1 MSRDKMVGIKDIADR
16 CGVSPTTV
24 SNVLNN
30 KNNVGRQTRDR
41 ILEAARELGYV
52 PKRAEEM
59 VHKRKKNTVAINFS
73 DFDAQFYFDVLHGIS
88 DYAVK
93 KDFNLLIC
101 TKENFSKYADSDSIC
116 GCIIMDWSTDDAT
129 ILKIADKGI
138 PMVTLD
144 RQMPHK
150 LIKNMVTGNYESER
164 TLVEKLVDS
173 GFRSFAFLGGID
185 SDDNRERYR
194 AFRDVLKENDISFN
208 RNLLYEGDWTE
219 KSGAAAARLIM
230 LQPKMPEVLVCAND
244 LMAIGAIRKFQENGI
259 RVPEDISVCGFDD
272 VIMSKYLG
280 LTTVS
285 VPNYERGYLAM
296 QALADIIDGTGNFDN
311 FKIGARV
318 KWRKSIKPVT

>member
-1 MSRDKMVGIKDIADR
+1 MAGIKDIATK

-24 SNVLNN
+24 SNALNN
-30 KNNVGRQTRDR
+30 KNNVGRKTRDM
-41 ILEAARELGYV
+41 ILETAKELGYV
-52 PKRAEEM
+52 HKRADSTAN
-59 VHKRKKNTVAINFS
+59 RRTKNTVVINFS

-101 TKENFSKYADSDSIC
+101 TKENFAKYADSDSIC
-116 GCIIMDWSTDDAT
+116 GCIIMDWSTDDST
-129 ILKIADKGI
+129 IMSIADKGI

-164 TLVEKLVDS
+164 ALVEKLVSS
-173 GFRSFAFLGGID
+173 GFISFAFLGGID

-194 AFRDVLKENDISFN
+194 AFRDVLKENDISFD
-208 RNLLYEGDWTE
+208 RNLLFEGDWTE
-219 KSGAAAARLIM
+219 KSGAAAARIIM
-230 LQPKMPEVLVCAND
+230 LQPRMPQVLVCAND
-244 LMAIGAIRKFQENGI
+244 LMAIGAIRKFQENSI

-285 VPNYERGYLAM
+285 VPNYERGFLAM
-296 QALADIIDGTGNFDN
+296 QALSDIIDGAGDFAN

-318 KWRKSIKPVT
+318 KWRKSIKPMTE

>member
-1 MSRDKMVGIKDIADR
+1 MVGIKDIASK

-30 KNNVGRQTRDR
+30 KNNVGRETRDL
-41 ILEAARELGYV
+41 ILKTAKELGYV
-52 PKRAEEM
+52 HKRSEAASGG
-59 VHKRKKNTVAINFS
+59 RKKNTIAINFS

-101 TKENFSKYADSDSIC
+101 TKENFAKYADSDSIC
-116 GCIIMDWSTDDAT
+116 GCIIMDWSTEDST
-129 ILKIADKGI
+129 ILGIADKGI

-164 TLVEKLVDS
+164 ALVEKIVAL
-173 GFRSFAFLGGID
+173 GFSSFAFLGGID

-194 AFRDVLKENDISFN
+194 AFRDVLKENNISFD

-230 LQPKMPEVLVCAND
+230 LQPGMPEVLVCAND

-259 RVPEDISVCGFDD
+259 RVPDDISVCGFDD
-272 VIMSKYLG
+272 VIMSRYVG

-285 VPNYERGYLAM
+285 VPNYERGFLAM
-296 QALADIIDGTGNFDN
+296 QALADIIDGTGDFEN

-318 KWRKSIKPVT
+318 KWRKSIKPLKE

>member
-1 MSRDKMVGIKDIADR
+1 MVGIKDIANR

-30 KNNVGRQTRDR
+30 KNNVGQKTRDR
-41 ILEAARELGYV
+41 ILENARELGYV
-52 PKRAEEM
+52 
-59 VHKRKKNTVAINFS
+59 HKKPDAAIGGRRKNTVAINFS

-93 KDFNLLIC
+93 RDFNLLIC
-101 TKENFSKYADSDSIC
+101 TKENFAKYADSESIC
-116 GCIIMDWSTDDAT
+116 GCIIMDWSTDDST
-129 ILKIADKGI
+129 IFSIADKGI
-138 PMVTLD
+138 PMITLD

-150 LIKNMVTGNYESER
+150 LIKNMVTSNYESEK
-164 TLVEKLVDS
+164 TLVGKLVSS
-173 GFRSFAFLGGID
+173 GFTSFAFLGGID

-194 AFRDVLKENDISFN
+194 AFRDVLRENDISFD
-208 RNLLYEGDWTE
+208 RNLLYEGNWTE

-230 LQPKMPEVLVCAND
+230 LQPRMPQVLVCAND

-259 RVPEDISVCGFDD
+259 RVPDDISVCGFDD

-280 LTTVS
+280 LTTVC

-296 QALADIIDGTGNFDN
+296 QALSDIIDGIGNFEN

-318 KWRKSIKPVT
+318 KWRKSIKPLN

>member
-1 MSRDKMVGIKDIADR
+1 MVGIKDIASR

-30 KNNVGRQTRDR
+30 KNNVGQKTRDR
-41 ILEAARELGYV
+41 VLETARELGYV
-52 PKRAEEM
+52 HKKTEVVAGGSKR
-59 VHKRKKNTVAINFS
+59 NTVAINFS

-93 KDFNLLIC
+93 RDFNLLIC
-101 TKENFSKYADSDSIC
+101 TKENFAKYADSESIC

-129 ILKIADKGI
+129 ILSIADKGI
-138 PMVTLD
+138 PMITLD

-150 LIKNMVTGNYESER
+150 LIKNMVTGNYESEK
-164 TLVEKLVDS
+164 TLVEKLVSS
-173 GFRSFAFLGGID
+173 GFKSFAFLGGID

-194 AFRDVLKENDISFN
+194 AFRDVLRDNDISFD

-230 LQPKMPEVLVCAND
+230 LQPRMPQVLVCAND

-259 RVPEDISVCGFDD
+259 RVPDDISVCGFDD

-280 LTTVS
+280 LTTVC

-296 QALADIIDGTGNFDN
+296 QALSDIIDGTGNFEN

-318 KWRKSIKPVT
+318 KWRKSIRPLI

>member
-1 MSRDKMVGIKDIADR
+1 MVGIKDIASK

-30 KNNVGRQTRDR
+30 KNNVGRETRDL
-41 ILEAARELGYV
+41 ILKTAKELGYV
-52 PKRAEEM
+52 HKRSEVASGG
-59 VHKRKKNTVAINFS
+59 RKKNTIAINFS

-101 TKENFSKYADSDSIC
+101 TKENFAKYADSDSIC
-116 GCIIMDWSTDDAT
+116 GCIIMDWSTEDST
-129 ILKIADKGI
+129 ILGIADKGI

-164 TLVEKLVDS
+164 SLVEKIVS
-173 GFRSFAFLGGID
+173 MGFSSFAFLGGID
-185 SDDNRERYR
+185 SDDNKERYR
-194 AFRDVLKENDISFN
+194 AFRDVLKENNISFD

-230 LQPKMPEVLVCAND
+230 LQPGMPEVLVCAND
-244 LMAIGAIRKFQENGI
+244 LMAIGAIRKFQENSI
-259 RVPEDISVCGFDD
+259 RVPDDISVCGFDD
-272 VIMSKYLG
+272 VIMSRYVG

-285 VPNYERGYLAM
+285 VPNYERGFLAM
-296 QALADIIDGTGNFDN
+296 QALADIIDGTGDFEN

-318 KWRKSIKPVT
+318 KWRKSIKPLNE

>member
-1 MSRDKMVGIKDIADR
+1 MVGIKDIASK

-30 KNNVGRQTRDR
+30 KNNVGRETRDL
-41 ILEAARELGYV
+41 ILKTAKELGYV
-52 PKRAEEM
+52 HKRSETT
-59 VHKRKKNTVAINFS
+59 VGGRKKNTVAINFS

-101 TKENFSKYADSDSIC
+101 TKENFAKYADSDSIC
-116 GCIIMDWSTDDAT
+116 GCIIMDWSTEDST
-129 ILKIADKGI
+129 ILGIADKGI

-164 TLVEKLVDS
+164 SLVEKIVS
-173 GFRSFAFLGGID
+173 MGFSSFAFLGGID
-185 SDDNRERYR
+185 SDDNKERYR
-194 AFRDVLKENDISFN
+194 AFRDVLKENNISFD

-230 LQPKMPEVLVCAND
+230 LQPGMPEVLVCAND

-259 RVPEDISVCGFDD
+259 RVPDDISVCGFDD
-272 VIMSKYLG
+272 VIMSRYVG

-285 VPNYERGYLAM
+285 VPNYERGFLAM
-296 QALADIIDGTGNFDN
+296 QALADIIDGTGDFEN

-318 KWRKSIKPVT
+318 KWRKSIKPLKE

>member
-1 MSRDKMVGIKDIADR
+1 MVGIKDIASK

-30 KNNVGRQTRDR
+30 KNNVGRETRDL
-41 ILEAARELGYV
+41 ILKTAKELGYV
-52 PKRAEEM
+52 HKRSEVASGG
-59 VHKRKKNTVAINFS
+59 RKKNTIAINFS

-101 TKENFSKYADSDSIC
+101 TKENFAKYADSDSIC
-116 GCIIMDWSTDDAT
+116 GCIIMDWSTEDST
-129 ILKIADKGI
+129 ILGIADKGI

-164 TLVEKLVDS
+164 SLVEKIVS
-173 GFRSFAFLGGID
+173 MGFSSFAFLGGID
-185 SDDNRERYR
+185 SDDNKERYR
-194 AFRDVLKENDISFN
+194 AFRDVLKENNISFD

-230 LQPKMPEVLVCAND
+230 LQPGMPEVLVCAND

-259 RVPEDISVCGFDD
+259 RVPDDISVCGFDD
-272 VIMSKYLG
+272 VIMSRYVG

-285 VPNYERGYLAM
+285 VPNYERGFLAM
-296 QALADIIDGTGNFDN
+296 QALADIIDGTGDFEN

-318 KWRKSIKPVT
+318 KWRKSIKPLKE

>member
-1 MSRDKMVGIKDIADR
+1 MVGIKDIASK

-30 KNNVGRQTRDR
+30 KNNVGRETRDL
-41 ILEAARELGYV
+41 ILKTAKELGYV
-52 PKRAEEM
+52 HKRSETAAGG
-59 VHKRKKNTVAINFS
+59 RKKNTVAINFS

-101 TKENFSKYADSDSIC
+101 TKENFAKYADSDSIC
-116 GCIIMDWSTDDAT
+116 GCIIMDWSTDDST
-129 ILKIADKGI
+129 ILGIADKGI

-164 TLVEKLVDS
+164 SLVEKIVS
-173 GFRSFAFLGGID
+173 MGFSSFAFLGGID
-185 SDDNRERYR
+185 SDDNKERYR
-194 AFRDVLKENDISFN
+194 AFRDVLKENNISFD

-230 LQPKMPEVLVCAND
+230 LQPGMPEVLVCAND

-259 RVPEDISVCGFDD
+259 RVPDDISVCGFDD
-272 VIMSKYLG
+272 VIMSRYVG

-285 VPNYERGYLAM
+285 VPNYERGFLAM
-296 QALADIIDGTGNFDN
+296 QALADIIDGTGDFEN

-318 KWRKSIKPVT
+318 KWRKSIKPLKE

>member
-1 MSRDKMVGIKDIADR
+1 MVGIKDIASK

-30 KNNVGRQTRDR
+30 KNNVGRQTRDL
-41 ILEAARELGYV
+41 ILKTAKELGYV
-52 PKRAEEM
+52 HKRSETSAGG
-59 VHKRKKNTVAINFS
+59 RKKNTVVINFS

-101 TKENFSKYADSDSIC
+101 TKENFAKYADSDSIC
-116 GCIIMDWSTDDAT
+116 GCIIMDWSTEDST
-129 ILKIADKGI
+129 ILGIADKGI

-164 TLVEKLVDS
+164 SLVEKIVS
-173 GFRSFAFLGGID
+173 MGFSSFAFLGGID
-185 SDDNRERYR
+185 SDDNKERYR
-194 AFRDVLKENDISFN
+194 AFMDVLKENNISFD

-230 LQPKMPEVLVCAND
+230 LQPGMPEVLVCAND

-259 RVPEDISVCGFDD
+259 RVPDDISVCGFDD
-272 VIMSKYLG
+272 VIMSRYVG
-280 LTTVS
+280 LTTVC
-285 VPNYERGYLAM
+285 VPNYERGFLAM
-296 QALADIIDGTGNFDN
+296 QALADIIDGTGNFEN

-318 KWRKSIKPVT
+318 KWRKSIKPLKE

>member
-1 MSRDKMVGIKDIADR
+1 MVGIKDIAKR

-30 KNNVGRQTRDR
+30 KNNVGLETRNR
-41 ILEAARELGYV
+41 ILETAKELGYI
-52 PKRAEEM
+52 PKRTETAI
-59 VHKRKKNTVAINFS
+59 HNRKKNTVAINFS
-73 DFDAQFYFDVLHGIS
+73 DFDAHFYFDVLHGIS

-101 TKENFSKYADSDSIC
+101 TKENFAKYADSDSIC
-116 GCIIMDWSTDDAT
+116 GCIIMDWSTDDST
-129 ILKIADKGI
+129 ILGVADKGI

-144 RQMPHK
+144 RQLPHK
-150 LIKNMVTGNYESER
+150 LIKNMVTSNYESER
-164 TLVEKLVDS
+164 ALVEKLVAS
-173 GFRSFAFLGGID
+173 GFTSFAFLGGID
-185 SDDNRERYR
+185 SDDNRDRYR
-194 AFRDVLKENDISFN
+194 AFRDVLQENEVSFD

-230 LQPKMPEVLVCAND
+230 LQPKMPQVLVCAND
-244 LMAIGAIRKFQENGI
+244 LMAIGAIRKFQENSI

-272 VIMSKYLG
+272 VIISKYMG
-280 LTTVS
+280 LTTVC

-296 QALADIIDGTGNFDN
+296 QALSDIIDGTGNFEN

-318 KWRKSIKPVT
+318 KWRKSIKPITPN